1 MDATDDDRIL
11 AVLRASGPRVSIGI
25 ASLAV
30 LGAFLLWIA
39 VTTPPADMGWLA
51 VLLACGAL
59 SFWAAFEMYRAAQ
72 DGIELTRREL
82 RTTGGRTICK
92 VADVKGVERGA
103 LAFKPSGGFVV
114 HLSARQPFGWSPGIW
129 WRWRRTVG
137 VGGVTRGAEARAM
150 ADILAMVIAERT

>member
-1 MDATDDDRIL
+1 MDATDDDRVL
-11 AVLRASGPRVSIGI
+11 AVLRASGPRTSIGI

-30 LGAFLLWIA
+30 LGAFLIWIA
-39 VTTPPADMGWLA
+39 VTAPPADLGWLA

-82 RTTGGRTICK
+82 RTTAGRTICK
-92 VADVKGVERGA
+92 VADIKEVERGA

-114 HLSARQPFGWSPGIW
+114 HLSARQPFGWAPGIW
-129 WRWRRTVG
+129 GRWRRMVG

-150 ADILAMVIAERT
+150 ADILSMVIADRT